1 MGNAAGS
8 LEAPQGKEGKA
19 SPGCSRRQTKLPMP
33 PEAELELRF
42 DAVLVRRMWNM
53 LEMCKSSEQ
62 AYHSDGDTVSP
73 PKHTKGSLYAADYCG
88 FMLRVCVLVFATYWL
103 PTRVTSKVRTIRKKL
118 GDLFR
123 FNG

>member
-8 LEAPQGKEGKA
+8 LEVPQGKEGKT

-62 AYHSDGDTVSP
+62 AYHSGRDTVP
-73 PKHTKGSLYAADYCG
+73 PQKHTKESLYAAD
-88 FMLRVCVLVFATYWL
+88 
-103 PTRVTSKVRTIRKKL
+103 
-118 GDLFR
+118 
-123 FNG
+123 

>member
-8 LEAPQGKEGKA
+8 LEVPQGKEGKT

-62 AYHSDGDTVSP
+62 AYHSGRDTVSP
-73 PKHTKGSLYAADYCG
+73 QKHTKEILYAADYCS
-88 FMLRVCVLVFATYWL
+88 FMLRVCVLVLATYWV
-103 PTRVTSKVRTIRKKL
+103 PKK
-118 GDLFR
+118 
-123 FNG
+123 